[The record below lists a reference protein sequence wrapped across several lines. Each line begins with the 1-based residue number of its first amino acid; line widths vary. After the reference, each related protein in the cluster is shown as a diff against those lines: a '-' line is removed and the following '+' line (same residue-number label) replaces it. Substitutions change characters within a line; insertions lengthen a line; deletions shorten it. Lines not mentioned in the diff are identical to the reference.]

1 MQTPELETKN
11 GSANADKNTTNV
23 TVAPD
28 CVGLAMDNASQKRF
42 GTIEREPHKQTSNP
56 PSTKRPSEGI
66 LSYASVKKE
75 PSVNSAPAVSAR
87 PGENAYV
94 SVKKCPSNLK
104 ASVDCESIKP
114 TADSAPAVAQ
124 RSDDRKTYASVKKYT
139 TDTNITSAIKGSV
152 TETPDPPY
160 ADKESTADDMSS
172 AQEGTQLTGIDASP
186 AEQPA
191 YVVVE
196 PTGID
201 VNAANASPVEQPGYV
216 VVEPTGTDVSS
227 AGQTVNEDTELTGP
241 AEQPAYAVVES
252 TGIDVEQPMYVDIE
266 SNEVKD
272 NLATQPSGSSD
283 TLLRGRAGRHHDS
296 VNDRAADGAKDGH
309 VGLQTWATHPEKAD
323 VTKDMSTD
331 RNCKTYMSVVSDK
344 QSQQQGS
351 QDCATYVSVV
361 VK

>member
-1 MQTPELETKN
+1 MQTPELDTKN
-11 GSANADKNTTNV
+11 GNADADKNMANV

-28 CVGLAMDNASQKRF
+28 CVGLAMDNESQKRF
-42 GTIEREPHKQTSNP
+42 ATIEREPHKQTSNP

-87 PGENAYV
+87 PGDNAYV

-104 ASVDCESIKP
+104 AGVDSESIKP
-114 TADSAPAVAQ
+114 TADSAVPAVAQ

-139 TDTNITSAIKGSV
+139 TDKNITSAIEDSV

-160 ADKESTADDMSS
+160 ADKESTAVDMSS
-172 AQEGTQLTGIDASP
+172 AQEGTQLTGRDASP
-186 AEQPA
+186 VEQPA
-191 YVVVE
+191 YIVVE

-216 VVEPTGTDVSS
+216 VVEPTG
-227 AGQTVNEDTELTGP
+227 
-241 AEQPAYAVVES
+241 
-252 TGIDVEQPMYVDIE
+252 IDVEQPMYVDVE

-272 NLATQPSGSSD
+272 NLATQLSGSSD